1 MVQMAPL
8 PHPIGNLLLIFLSD
22 KFVFFYLF
30 LEHWG
35 KVKKK
40 KKRKAKLLGKM
51 CGKIW
56 KLGEKVV
63 SLPQTSIII
72 THLKH

>member
-1 MVQMAPL
+1 MAPL

-30 LEHWG
+30 LEYLG

-40 KKRKAKLLGKM
+40 KR
-51 CGKIW
+51 
-56 KLGEKVV
+56 EKQ
-63 SLPQTSIII
+63 SFWEKCAEKFGS
-72 THLKH
+72 